1 LELQLFL
8 TQLERAVVWA
18 GGAVFVASL
27 AVFAWFY
34 GVDWGRHRLFSD
46 AAVVGFN
53 AALFSAFALHHS
65 LFARPRVKA
74 RLSAIIPER
83 LMRSFYV
90 WVASTLFI
98 MVLLAWRRVGGLLY
112 TSPGALVFAHGA
124 VQLLG
129 IWFIAGAVRAIDPL
143 ELAGIRQEASASD
156 LQTGGP
162 YRIVR
167 HPLYLG
173 WVLVVFGAATMTGDR
188 LAFAVISSAY
198 LFIAVPWEERE
209 LERAFGAKY
218 VRYKQ
223 DVRWRILPFLY

>member
-1 LELQLFL
+1 LELPLFL
-8 TQLERAVVWA
+8 TQLERAFVWA
-18 GGAVFVASL
+18 GGAIFVASL
-27 AVFAWFY
+27 AIFAWFY
-34 GVDWGRHRLFSD
+34 GVVWGRQRPFSD
-46 AAVVGFN
+46 AAVLGFN

-65 LFARPRVKA
+65 LFARPGVKA
-74 RLSAIIPER
+74 RLLAIIPER
-83 LMRSFYV
+83 LLRSCYV

-98 MVLLAWRRVGGLLY
+98 TVLLVWRSVGGLLY
-112 TSPGALVFAHGA
+112 TSSGSLAVAHAA

-143 ELAGIRQEASASD
+143 ELAGIRQESSTTD

-173 WVLVVFGAATMTGDR
+173 WMLVVFGAATMTGDR
-188 LAFAVISSAY
+188 LALAVISSAY

-209 LERAFGAKY
+209 LERAFGVAY

>member
-1 LELQLFL
+1 L
-8 TQLERAVVWA
+8 TQLERAFVWT
-18 GGAVFVASL
+18 GGAIFVASL

-34 GVDWGRHRLFSD
+34 GVVWGRHRPVFE
-46 AAVVGFN
+46 AAVLGFN
-53 AALFSAFALHHS
+53 AAIFSAFALHHS
-65 LFARPRVKA
+65 LFARPGVKT
-74 RLSAIIPER
+74 RLLAIIPER
-83 LMRSFYV
+83 LLRSFYV

-98 MVLLAWRRVGGLLY
+98 TVLLAWRSVGGLLY
-112 TSPGALVFAHGA
+112 TSSGWLALAHA
-124 VQLLG
+124 AIQLLG

-143 ELAGIRQEASASD
+143 ELAGIRLESTTTD

-188 LAFAVISSAY
+188 FAFAVISSAY

-209 LERAFGAKY
+209 LERAFGVTY